1 MTWGLGMHFTKEVM
15 KTAETQ
21 RAASKRLITLP
32 ADHAAPSGSMLVGTS
47 MMYCLDA
54 DNVLKKLPVKIYM
67 MQ

>member
-1 MTWGLGMHFTKEVM
+1 MQFTKEAM

-21 RAASKRLITLP
+21 RAASKRFITLP
-32 ADHAAPSGSMLVGTS
+32 ADQAAPGGSILVGTS

-54 DNVLKKLPVKIYM
+54 DNALKKLPVKIYM